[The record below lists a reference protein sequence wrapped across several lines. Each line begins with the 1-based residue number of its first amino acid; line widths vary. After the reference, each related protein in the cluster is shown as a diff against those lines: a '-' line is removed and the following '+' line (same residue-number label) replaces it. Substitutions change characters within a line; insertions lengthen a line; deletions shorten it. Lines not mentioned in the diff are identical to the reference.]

1 MSYKQCFFAVP
12 ASAAMDQVLGQFAEM
27 ARELRSENGYAG
39 VYLATRV
46 VGELRMLYLAAMPA
60 PRGRVPRSFFTERW
74 TGMPLFVAV
83 YDDQHGI
90 FLWEHVSPDGHTQGI
105 LSDGKIGVSGLELAK
120 PVTATDAIT
129 LGLQH
134 FGFAAKRGDFLELLN
149 VPTAWSLLDRP
160 PVEKPLPREAGPV
173 ADFYIESYEWS
184 AYDLPARSY

>member
-12 ASAAMDQVLGQFAEM
+12 ANEPLEVVLEQFAEM
-27 ARELRSENGYAG
+27 GRELRGENGYG
-39 VYLATRV
+39 SVYLATGE
-46 VGELRMLYLAAMPA
+46 VGGLRMFYLAATPA

-74 TGMPLFVAV
+74 SGRSLFVAV

-105 LSDGKIGVSGLELAK
+105 LTDGKIGVSGVSLEK
-120 PVTATDAIT
+120 PVRAADAIT

-134 FGFAAKRGDFLELLN
+134 FGFAAKRSDFLDLLSAT
-149 VPTAWSLLDRP
+149 TAWSLLDSP
-160 PVEKPLPREAGPV
+160 PVEKPLPREAGPI

-184 AYDLPARSY
+184 AYDLPARQY

>member
-27 ARELRSENGYAG
+27 ARELRSENGYSG
-39 VYLATRV
+39 IYLATSEI
-46 VGELRMLYLAAMPA
+46 GGLRMLYLAATPA

-74 TGMPLFVAV
+74 GSMPLFVAV

-105 LSDGKIGVSGLELAK
+105 LSDGKIGVSGLSLETPLK
-120 PVTATDAIT
+120 GTDAIT
-129 LGLQH
+129 LGLSH
-134 FGFAAKRGDFLELLN
+134 FGYAAKRGDFLDLLHAES
-149 VPTAWSLLDRP
+149 AWSLLDRP
-160 PVEKPLPREAGPV
+160 PVEKPLPPEAGPI